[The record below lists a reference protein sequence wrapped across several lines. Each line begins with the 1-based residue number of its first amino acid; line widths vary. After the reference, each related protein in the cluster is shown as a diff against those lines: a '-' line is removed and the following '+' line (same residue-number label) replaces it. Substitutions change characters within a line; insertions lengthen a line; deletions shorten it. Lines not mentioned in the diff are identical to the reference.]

1 MEPSHVL
8 RAMQVP
14 AVALQ
19 GAIRFS
25 LSRETSDD
33 DIARILEILPG
44 LVEKSREKSLLWADI
59 RQKQFA

>member
-1 MEPSHVL
+1 ML

-14 AVALQ
+14 PLALQ

-25 LSRETSDD
+25 LSRDNSEAE
-33 DIARILEILPG
+33 IFRVLEILPEI
-44 LVEKSREKSLLWADI
+44 VEKTRDKSPLWAEI